1 MRMMKTRIMQFAHLI
16 LLTAMLASCSA
27 SDQQHSSSLPVK
39 GEVMPV
45 FQMNRLDGKPVNSHE
60 LFAGKVTI
68 LNVWATWCPPCRK
81 EMPDL
86 IRLSRLLP
94 ANKFTVIGL
103 SVDNKADDVR
113 AFIKQHHIP
122 FPIFW
127 DQGGT
132 QIAGP
137 KLGVFKYP
145 ETYIINR
152 RGVYIEKIVGGFPW
166 ASPQMVFVLNSI
178 YKTGKVPEPVKKKA
192 L

>member
-1 MRMMKTRIMQFAHLI
+1 MRMMQARITPFVYLF
-16 LLTAMLASCSA
+16 LLAGLLASCSA
-27 SDQQHSSSLPVK
+27 ADQQSSSLPVK
-39 GEVMPV
+39 GETMPV

-60 LFAGKVTI
+60 QFAGKVTI

-103 SVDNKADDVR
+103 SVDNKAADVR
-113 AFIKQHHIP
+113 AFIKEHHIP

-127 DQGGT
+127 DQGGK

-152 RGVYIEKIVGGFPW
+152 RGVYIEKIIGGFPW

-178 YKTGKVPEPVKKKA
+178 YKTGKVPKPVKKKA
-192 L
+192 S